1 MPFLL
6 RLSPAALRGE
16 LDHAACDLDRAE
28 FQVVRFEQMP
38 GLHARE
44 LLGLSVRMPFE
55 LPSRARPTLLVERD
69 SVELVYTSRL
79 ASSARVPANDSGDWL
94 WRGVFPVPPELSSDA
109 RSLFALRLYDDLRV
123 ALPQPVSALQPQ
135 ESVERRSSELAPPYA
150 IRSFALLLV
159 MTCQLFLVP

>member
-55 LPSRARPTLLVERD
+55 LPSRARPTLIVERD
-69 SVELVYTSRL
+69 SAELVYSPRL
-79 ASSARVPANDSGDWL
+79 SSSCRLPARDTGDCL
-94 WRGVFPVPPELSSDA
+94 WRCILSAPPGLSCDPCP
-109 RSLFALRLYDDLRV
+109 RFALRPYDDSRV
-123 ALPQPVSALQPQ
+123 A
-135 ESVERRSSELAPPYA
+135 PPRPGGA
-150 IRSFALLLV
+150 
-159 MTCQLFLVP
+159 